1 MEKSKFDIFDLV
13 CINKISRKYE
23 MRKHGANA
31 TIALV
36 RYARTRRTSGG
47 IDTADRSL

>member
-1 MEKSKFDIFDLV
+1 MRWKRVSLTYFDLV
-13 CINKISRKYE
+13 CINKISWKYE

-31 TIALV
+31 AIALV

-47 IDTADRSL
+47 D